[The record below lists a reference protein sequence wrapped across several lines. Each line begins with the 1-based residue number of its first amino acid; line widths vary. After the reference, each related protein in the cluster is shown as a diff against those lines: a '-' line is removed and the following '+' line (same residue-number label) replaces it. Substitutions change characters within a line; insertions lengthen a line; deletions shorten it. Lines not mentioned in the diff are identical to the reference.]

1 VEQVGVEVEESGAR
15 SLPVVEVRLDDPGF
29 LEFAVSGTEVAGEFR
44 CAECGY
50 GAVVQ
55 RVLPPCPM
63 CASTVWE
70 LRGPLG
76 PRLAD

>member
-1 VEQVGVEVEESGAR
+1 VEQGLQVDEQLR
-15 SLPVVEVRLDDPGF
+15 SSSP
-29 LEFAVSGTEVAGEFR
+29 GTEAVPLPEDGFIDFALAGATGGGEFR
-44 CAECGY
+44 CADCGY

-63 CASTVWE
+63 CGGTLWE
-70 LRGPLG
+70 SRAALP